1 LGDDGIRALS
11 TRARLSRALEIV
23 CLKVSP
29 SRSVWLRGGLARLSA
44 CGRLGLRRATL
55 YHCAVKDDLPAPAA
69 IAAWHDPEFDIGL
82 RHG

>member
-1 LGDDGIRALS
+1 MTFQKS
-11 TRARLSRALEIV
+11 RLVDQFGFA
-23 CLKVSP
+23 
-29 SRSVWLRGGLARLSA
+29 GGLARLSA